1 MRERCM
7 QIAGA
12 AGRREPPPDT
22 QRIKLGLGGE
32 CIAPKLFPVLFVL
45 CLASAHGALDPNFG
59 PRVHPELGSIS
70 ALQRQLQ
77 EAALMGDTMLLNI
90 TNLITAGADP
100 NGYDEQ
106 HMTPLHWAVI
116 KGQRLCVELLLQ
128 RGAHTD
134 VRDSSDRTPLH
145 FVAIYGWGTEF
156 PSILTALYFAGANF
170 NAGDQSL
177 NTPLHLAAFEGKVQT
192 VNELIKYGAK
202 LDRANLWQQRTPL
215 GMAKLA
221 EHTDVIDALTA
232 AGATQEYIT
241 MLPGCTDPPCTTL
254 QSCTDDRSNLERG
267 ANKWGCY
274 QNNLFIQ
281 EQPVDEPQPPGPPEM
296 GEQLNLIQG
305 TCVS

>member
-1 MRERCM
+1 MP
-7 QIAGA
+7 IAGA
-12 AGRREPPPDT
+12 AVRREPPPDT

-32 CIAPKLFPVLFVL
+32 CIAPKLFSVLFVL

-145 FVAIYGWGTEF
+145 FVAIYGETCEGRVAAEGRRA
-156 PSILTALYFAGANF
+156 PIGS
-170 NAGDQSL
+170 DQSNEDV
-177 NTPLHLAAFEGKVQT
+177 NTQHLF
-192 VNELIKYGAK
+192 VNTQHLFCHDTTSFHYATSFHYTTS
-202 LDRANLWQQRTPL
+202 LQ
-215 GMAKLA
+215 
-221 EHTDVIDALTA
+221 HTTSCQYKTSFCA
-232 AGATQEYIT
+232 Y
-241 MLPGCTDPPCTTL
+241 TTSFL
-254 QSCTDDRSNLERG
+254 S
-267 ANKWGCY
+267 
-274 QNNLFIQ
+274 
-281 EQPVDEPQPPGPPEM
+281 
-296 GEQLNLIQG
+296 
-305 TCVS
+305 